1 MSAHL
6 PLRGRSCATSEPA
19 DPLLGSG
26 WGGFGGSS
34 GVPWGRLRG
43 SSGAQQGE
51 VAALRTSLLSQ
62 PSPPPRSLCSLERGG
77 PETARW
83 LRRCSP
89 PGPRSVSPIRCTAGR
104 RAQGHEGVASQTGP
118 RCLDLGAGGGGR
130 LDILSFD
137 CGARKG
143 LFFVFYRLWY
153 TTALFFTPLP
163 HQKKNAPLGWLSC
176 FTVRWEHRPCLGQ
189 WARGQGQGRPS
200 SWSHSP
206 PSPGVPACPGEWAF
220 CVADAGDF

>member
-34 GVPWGRLRG
+34 GVPWGWLRG

-62 PSPPPRSLCSLERGG
+62 PSPPPRSPCSLARGG

-89 PGPRSVSPIRCTAGR
+89 PGPRSVSPIRCTAER

-118 RCLDLGAGGGGR
+118 RCLDLGAGGGVH
-130 LDILSFD
+130 LDILSFG

-143 LFFVFYRLWY
+143 LFFVSYRLWY
-153 TTALFFTPLP
+153 TTALFFTALP
-163 HQKKNAPLGWLSC
+163 HQKKMPPLGGCPVSPSDGSTGLAWGSG
-176 FTVRWEHRPCLGQ
+176 LG
-189 WARGQGQGRPS
+189 ARGRGGPHLGAIPPRPGC
-200 SWSHSP
+200 P
-206 PSPGVPACPGEWAF
+206 AVPWRVGILC
-220 CVADAGDF
+220 CRCR